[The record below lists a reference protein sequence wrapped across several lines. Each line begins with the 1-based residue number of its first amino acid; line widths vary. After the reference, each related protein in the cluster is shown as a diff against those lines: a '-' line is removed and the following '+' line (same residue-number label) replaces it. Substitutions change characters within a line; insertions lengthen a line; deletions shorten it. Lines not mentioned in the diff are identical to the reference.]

1 MFSRKYLYVKAVVA
15 LSLLTACLPN
25 SYPPLSYPPLSVE
38 EKNKAQSNIK
48 YKIPNLNLDTFS
60 EEKKDILFDYLSKSS
75 EWHVFPVEGMTIAAK
90 REKSK
95 TCNPV
100 QKHFPRS
107 DFTGLIGYAGNN
119 PLSSSSD
126 ISGIIHHYPIGETRA
141 NDNERVGLSLYN
153 YIGKSDAPPGYEPSL
168 GSKLI
173 IESKNK
179 KLILNANEIS
189 KNTSRKSTTNFLYDI
204 KGKLEKLAAYSL
216 AKKNYESLLPP
227 GSILVSERSIISI
240 QKNEDGFTGDYKISG
255 YVNAMEKGLIKIKV
269 INLNDNTNMRNPG
282 FEKDG
287 THVEYVGWSTNP
299 MQKFNFCLVVNLE
312 SRDESLIQTNAEFQV
327 WFKPAN
333 SNQERMLLSQSKIV
347 DLWLNLK

>member
-1 MFSRKYLYVKAVVA
+1 MFSRKYLYVKALVA

-25 SYPPLSYPPLSVE
+25 SYPPLSVE
-38 EKNKAQSNIK
+38 EKIKAQSNIK

-75 EWHVFPVEGMTIAAK
+75 EWHVFPVGGMTIAAK

-107 DFTGLIGYAGNN
+107 NFTGLIGYAENN
-119 PLSSSSD
+119 PLSSNSD
-126 ISGIIHHYPIGETRA
+126 ISGAIHHYPIGETRA
-141 NDNERVGLSLYN
+141 NDNERVSLPLYK
-153 YIGKSDAPPGYEPSL
+153 YIGSSDAPPGYEPSL

-240 QKNEDGFTGDYKISG
+240 QKGEESSLGEYNIHG
-255 YVNAMEKGLIKIKV
+255 YINAMEKGLIKIKV
-269 INLNDNTNMRNPG
+269 INLSGDINIQHSG
-282 FEKDG
+282 FKDS
-287 THVEYVGWSTNP
+287 TDTEYVGWSTNP
-299 MQKFNFCLVVNLE
+299 MQKFNFCLAVQLAARFE
-312 SRDESLIQTNAEFQV
+312 SPTIANAEFQV

-333 SNQERMLLSQSKIV
+333 GKERMLFSQSQTV
-347 DLWLNLK
+347 DLLPLD

>member
-1 MFSRKYLYVKAVVA
+1 MVSVSIFSRKYLYVKAVVA

-38 EKNKAQSNIK
+38 EKIKAQSSIK

-75 EWHVFPVEGMTIAAK
+75 EWHVFPVVGMTIAAK

-119 PLSSSSD
+119 PLSSDSD
-126 ISGIIHHYPIGETRA
+126 IIHYPIGETRA
-141 NDNERVGLSLYN
+141 NDKEIVNLSLYK

-240 QKNEDGFTGDYKISG
+240 QKGEESSLGEYNIHG
-255 YVNAMEKGLIKIKV
+255 YINAMEKGLIKIKV
-269 INLNDNTNMRNPG
+269 INLSGDINIQHSG
-282 FEKDG
+282 FKDS
-287 THVEYVGWSTNP
+287 TDTEYVGWSTNP
-299 MQKFNFCLVVNLE
+299 MQKFNFCLAVQLAARFE
-312 SRDESLIQTNAEFQV
+312 SPTIANAEFQV

-333 SNQERMLLSQSKIV
+333 GKERMLLSQSQTV
-347 DLWLNLK
+347 DLLPLD